1 MSLSKRSKE
10 RERQMT
16 RVKIEPGICGFDATV
31 TAESADQ
38 MEVTLR
44 VDGGCEA
51 VQKMMQTLGG
61 TFDAYELCLTRP
73 GSGPLYDY
81 ALAHFPVHAACPVIA
96 GITKCAEAECR
107 LALKKNASIVFL
119 EA

>member
-1 MSLSKRSKE
+1 
-10 RERQMT
+10 MT

-51 VQKMMQTLGG
+51 VQKMS
-61 TFDAYELCLTRP
+61 AEP
-73 GSGPLYDY
+73 S
-81 ALAHFPVHAACPVIA
+81 AAPS
-96 GITKCAEAECR
+96 THMNCA
-107 LALKKNASIVFL
+107 
-119 EA
+119 

>member
-1 MSLSKRSKE
+1 
-10 RERQMT
+10 MT

-51 VQKMMQTLGG
+51 VQKMMQALGG

-73 GSGPLYDY
+73 GSGRFTTTRL
-81 ALAHFPVHAACPVIA
+81 HIFRCTRPV
-96 GITKCAEAECR
+96 R
-107 LALKKNASIVFL
+107 
-119 EA
+119 

>member
-1 MSLSKRSKE
+1 
-10 RERQMT
+10 MT

-51 VQKMMQTLGG
+51 VQKMMQALGG

-81 ALAHFPVHAACPVIA
+81 ALAHFPGAR
-96 GITKCAEAECR
+96 GLSR
-107 LALKKNASIVFL
+107 
-119 EA
+119 